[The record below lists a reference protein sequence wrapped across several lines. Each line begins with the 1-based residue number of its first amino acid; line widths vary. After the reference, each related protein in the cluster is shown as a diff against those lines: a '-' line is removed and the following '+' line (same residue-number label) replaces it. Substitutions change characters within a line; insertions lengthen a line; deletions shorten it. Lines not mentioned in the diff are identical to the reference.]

1 MSIVYKDR
9 TFCVNGH
16 NCEKDVNCYRRYT
29 DRDLNNAEELGL
41 PLAFMQPNCE
51 AFNSEVEETK
61 L

>member
-29 DRDLNNAEELGL
+29 DRDLSNAEELGL

-51 AFNSEVEETK
+51 VSSTEMEETK